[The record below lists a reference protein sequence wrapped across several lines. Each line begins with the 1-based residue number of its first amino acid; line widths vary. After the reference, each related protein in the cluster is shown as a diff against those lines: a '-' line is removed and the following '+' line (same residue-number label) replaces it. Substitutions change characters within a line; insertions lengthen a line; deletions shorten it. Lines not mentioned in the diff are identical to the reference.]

1 MDIYNP
7 DYYRTGKIEVADFIE
22 DKGFNFFL
30 GNVVKYVSRAGMKK
44 DNSAVQDL
52 KKAQWYLDRE
62 IKCLEGNDTVCL
74 NGGISYVENGCHSCK
89 SKCDS
94 PTSGSNI
101 KKPKKKIELEFGS
114 KVKGNTVEY
123 MSDDEY
129 ADTVSTIT
137 NIIFGDDDD
146 DYPYTDEDFEW
157 DDSDG
162 EEIWSTIMTAYPP
175 QTKRPKKRRRNKKD
189 ED

>member
-44 DNSAVQDL
+44 DNSVVQDL

-62 IKCLEGNDTVCL
+62 IKRLEDGSD
-74 NGGISYVENGCHSCK
+74 SC
-89 SKCDS
+89 SLKCDS
-94 PTSGSNI
+94 KIENACTGCQPPKRS
-101 KKPKKKIELEFGS
+101 KKKIELDFGS
-114 KVKGNTVEY
+114 KVKGNTVTY
-123 MSDDEY
+123 LSDDEY

-162 EEIWSTIMTAYPP
+162 EEIWSTIMTTYPP